1 MTTVSLKDL
10 LEAGVHFGHQAKRW
24 NPKMRPFIY
33 TERDGVHVIDL
44 AQTAS
49 RLDVAYDYVK
59 NTVAGGGEVI
69 FVGTKRQA
77 QEIVKREA
85 ERVGAMY
92 ISERWVGGLLTN
104 FEAVH
109 KNIKRLND
117 LREKRDR
124 KELGHFTKKEQL
136 MIDREIIKMETL
148 IGGIDRLDKLPA
160 ALFVIDAKKEDNAV
174 REAKKTGV
182 KVVALADTNCD
193 PTVIDYP
200 IPANDDAIKAI
211 DLLTTT
217 IANAYQEG
225 QEQLGKNLAAKA
237 KAEADLETNGTK

>member
-1 MTTVSLKDL
+1 MTTVSLKEL
-10 LEAGVHFGHQAKRW
+10 LEAGVHFGHQARRW
-24 NPKMRPFIY
+24 NPKMKPFIY

-59 NTVAGGGEVI
+59 NTVAEGGEII

-92 ISERWVGGLLTN
+92 VTERWVGGLLTN

-136 MIDREIIKMETL
+136 MIDREITKMETL
-148 IGGIDRLDKLPA
+148 IGGIDRLDKLPSA
-160 ALFVIDAKKEDNAV
+160 IFVIDAKKEENAIK
-174 REAKKTGV
+174 EAKKTGV
-182 KVVALADTNCD
+182 TVVALADTNAD

-211 DLLTTT
+211 ELLTTT
-217 IANAYQEG
+217 IANAYEEG
-225 QEQLGKNLAAKA
+225 QQLWGKKQ
-237 KAEADLETNGTK
+237 AEKEKTEASLETNGTK

>member
-1 MTTVSLKDL
+1 MVSLKEL

-24 NPKMRPFIY
+24 NPKMKSFIY

-59 NTVAGGGEVI
+59 NTVAGGEEVI

-148 IGGIDRLDKLPA
+148 IGGIDRLDKIPA

-225 QEQLGKNLAAKA
+225 QEQLGKKLAAKA
-237 KAEADLETNGTK
+237 KAEADLETDGTK

>member
-1 MTTVSLKDL
+1 MTTVSLKEL
-10 LEAGVHFGHQAKRW
+10 LEAGVHFGHQARRW
-24 NPKMRPFIY
+24 NPKMKQFIY
-33 TERDGVHVIDL
+33 TEREGVHVIDL

-59 NTVAGGGEVI
+59 NIVAEGGEII

-77 QEIVKREA
+77 QEIIKHEA

-92 ISERWVGGLLTN
+92 ITERWVGGLLTN

-109 KNIKRLND
+109 KNIRRLND

-148 IGGIDRLDKLPA
+148 IGGIDRLDKIPTA
-160 ALFVIDAKKEDNAV
+160 IFVVDAKKEDNAIK
-174 REAKKTGV
+174 EAKKTGV

-211 DLLTTT
+211 ELLTTV

-225 QEQLGKNLAAKA
+225 QEVLAKNLAQKEKA
-237 KAEADLETNGTK
+237 AADLETNGNL